1 MSITQ
6 EQISRL
12 QKLTALNNKKDINI
26 DMVIESFDV
35 LSKVE
40 TSSQESITR
49 SGNDHLNLREDTVV
63 ASDFQGELLT
73 CSPQR
78 VAADQIILKGIMQGE

>member
-6 EQISRL
+6 EQIARL
-12 QKLTALNNKKDINI
+12 QTLTALNTKKEIDI
-26 DMVIESFDV
+26 DAVISSFDI
-35 LSKVE
+35 LSNVDTEKVK
-40 TSSQESITR
+40 TITR
-49 SGNDHLNLREDTVV
+49 SGNSTLVPQEDTVV
-63 ASDFQGELLT
+63 VSPYSAELLT